1 MRERIGRGT
10 VEGSLPRWKEPT
22 MTTTA
27 PAALPDPDRVTDLRS
42 ALGGSVALP
51 GGPAYDAAL
60 DLWNGMIASRPALVV
75 RPRGPADVVT
85 ALRAAR
91 DLGLEVSVKGG
102 GHNVAGHASTDG
114 GLMLDL
120 ELLRG
125 VRVDPVRRRARV
137 GGGARWSDVDRE
149 TGVFG
154 LATTGGVISTTGV
167 GGLTLGGGVGWL
179 VGKHGLA
186 CDNLLS
192 VDLVTAAGEVVTA
205 SEAENA
211 DLFWALRGGGGNFGV
226 VTSLEFALHP
236 QPTVFA
242 GMVAHPPDRA
252 PAVLELYREVTED
265 APDELGVYCGLM
277 AEPEHGMRVAAL
289 PFCWSGDP
297 DAGEDAVRPLLEQ
310 GEPVMVMADQMP
322 YPVWNAANDVLFPPG
337 RRYYW
342 KGAMLR
348 DLDDRVLAAVAD
360 LAAEPPRPWFSV
372 AIEGYAGVMNRVDP
386 DSTAF
391 PHREARYQA
400 VVSAAWEDPADDA
413 LAREWAREVHDAVSP
428 YALEGEFL
436 NFVVDDGA
444 AAAAGGTSARVRAG
458 YGRSW
463 ERLRE
468 VKRRWDP
475 DNVFH
480 RNNTVL
486 P

>member
-1 MRERIGRGT
+1 MT
-10 VEGSLPRWKEPT
+10 TSEPT
-22 MTTTA
+22 STSA
-27 PAALPDPDRVTDLRS
+27 PDPVTDLRA
-42 ALGGSVALP
+42 ALGGTVALP
-51 GGPAYDAAL
+51 GGPGYDAAL
-60 DLWNGMIASRPALVV
+60 DLWNGMVATRPALVV
-75 RPRGPADVVT
+75 RPSGPADVVT

-102 GHNVAGHASTDG
+102 GHNVAGYASTDG

-120 ELLRG
+120 DRLRG
-125 VRVDPVRRRARV
+125 VRVEPARRRARV
-137 GGGARWSDVDRE
+137 GGGARWADVDRE
-149 TGVFG
+149 TGLFG
-154 LATTGGVISTTGV
+154 LATTGGVISSTGV
-167 GGLTLGGGVGWL
+167 AGLTLGGGVGWL

-186 CDNLLS
+186 SDNLIS
-192 VDLVTAAGEVVTA
+192 VDLVTAEGEVVTA
-205 SEAENA
+205 SEDENA

-236 QPTVFA
+236 QPTVYA
-242 GMVAHPPDRA
+242 GMVAHPPDAA
-252 PAVLELYREVTED
+252 PAVLEFYRELTD
-265 APDELGVYCGLM
+265 TAPDELGAYCGLM
-277 AEPEHGMRVAAL
+277 AEPEHGARVAAI

-297 DAGEDAVRPLLEQ
+297 EDDDEVVRPILEF
-310 GEPVMVMADQMP
+310 GSPVMVMADRMP
-322 YPVWNAANDVLFPPG
+322 YPVWNCANDVLFPPG

-348 DLDDRVLAAVAD
+348 DLDDRVLEAVDEFGAD
-360 LAAEPPRPWFSV
+360 PPRPWFNVS
-372 AIEGYAGVMNRVDP
+372 IEGYAGAMNRVHP
-386 DSTAF
+386 DATAF
-391 PHREARYQA
+391 PHREARYQV

-413 LAREWAREVHDAVSP
+413 LGRQWARDVDDAVRP
-428 YALEGEFL
+428 HALDGEFL
-436 NFVVDDGA
+436 NFVDVEGDRAD
-444 AAAAGGTSARVRAG
+444 SQARVRAG